1 MTGMQRT
8 LRLVPC
14 WFMIP
19 NFSGVLR
26 FFWASGSSRGNIG
39 SPNYITD
46 HEDLQQEAREKSL
59 GEGTFV
65 MSTSSPRGRFSF
77 LIALPRIRSER
88 PEEYAYASE
97 LSQSQNPAPLSQS
110 EPHVGCV
117 ERLDSVL
124 VSAAAKKLVIMRRTL
139 RRKGTHAA

>member
-14 WFMIP
+14 WFIIP

-46 HEDLQQEAREKSL
+46 DEDLQQEAREKSL

-77 LIALPRIRSER
+77 LIALPRMRSES
-88 PEEYAYASE
+88 PEEYACTSE
-97 LSQSQNPAPLSQS
+97 LSQSPAPLSQS

-124 VSAAAKKLVIMRRTL
+124 VSAAARKLVI
-139 RRKGTHAA
+139 